1 METIGIILILIG
13 IALNAVF
20 IAELIKTHIKKNRR
34 YFIESVYLL
43 QLNTDIVEEM
53 KYNLT
58 NEKYK

>member
-20 IAELIKTHIKKNRR
+20 VGEIIKSHIKKQRR

-43 QLNTDIVEEM
+43 QLNADTVEAM

-58 NEKYK
+58 NEKYR